1 MDLAQFIYLGPGE
14 KIDTSSFIYFIVF
27 GRLNV
32 KIHGVP
38 KRHQVNV
45 GWTLGE
51 EVLFSQNQG
60 GSALADVEA
69 ISDSCLL

>member
-38 KRHQVNV
+38 KHH
-45 GWTLGE
+45 
-51 EVLFSQNQG
+51 
-60 GSALADVEA
+60 
-69 ISDSCLL
+69 